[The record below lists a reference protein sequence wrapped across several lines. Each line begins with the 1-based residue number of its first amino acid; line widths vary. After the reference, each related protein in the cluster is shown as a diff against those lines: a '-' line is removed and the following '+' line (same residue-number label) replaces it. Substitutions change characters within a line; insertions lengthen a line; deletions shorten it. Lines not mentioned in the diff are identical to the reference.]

1 VVVAPEAPQAMVGTQ
16 EVRMA
21 EAGTEEGNKAAAARE
36 AETTAEVE
44 KVVGMQVTEATVALV
59 TSAAMT
65 GLVAAEMAMQAAVKV
80 TEVMAVEWTVEVAR
94 VEVNAAEM
102 KAEGREGQVL
112 AVGESE
118 GRAAE

>member
-1 VVVAPEAPQAMVGTQ
+1 MVGTQ

-102 KAEGREGQVL
+102 KAGGREGQVL